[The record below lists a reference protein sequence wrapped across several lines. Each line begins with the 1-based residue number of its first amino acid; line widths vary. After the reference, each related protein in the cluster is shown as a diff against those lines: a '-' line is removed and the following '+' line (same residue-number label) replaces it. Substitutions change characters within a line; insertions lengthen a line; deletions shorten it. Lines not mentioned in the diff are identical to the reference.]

1 MAARDDSVI
10 RGSLIASLILLVLS
24 LALNFFL
31 WSWGDT
37 QATEAARKQ
46 DSLQNAQAQ
55 VRTQGDQLQL
65 LKAMLGVGQLTDA
78 QFEQLKTSVGDDA
91 DINAIEQRFAQDMTL
106 LGDEVDPQNRNYPA
120 LPEFFATIIR
130 SRNDQYNQAREE
142 AVQAVQQRDAD
153 VANARRE
160 KELAEESKS
169 QLNET
174 LDEATAQFTEDREAM
189 KAQTGKLQDEVV
201 NITRQA
207 AEERAAAQQD
217 LAART
222 QENERLQS
230 TIDTQKRTINELRQ
244 DEFEVAQGEIT
255 NVLRGGKL
263 VQINLGSADALRPGV
278 IFSVLDAQA
287 TRISDADTKAQIEV
301 ISVRRD
307 HLSICKVVSAP
318 ALSDPIIEGDQIYS
332 PFWAP
337 GRRVRIALAGVIDI
351 DGDGKDDSQKV
362 RGMIQMAGAEIAAT
376 ITPSGARQGELDSG
390 IRFLVVGETPEL
402 DDPEG
407 AGQNARQGVAE
418 IGKVKSEARELGIT
432 ILPAWKLVNY
442 LQTISDTVTT
452 PLGSAVRGEDFAPQ
466 APPGAN
472 GRLPSDVSG
481 LYEAE

>member
-287 TRISDADTKAQIEV
+287 TRISDADTK
-301 ISVRRD
+301 
-307 HLSICKVVSAP
+307 
-318 ALSDPIIEGDQIYS
+318 
-332 PFWAP
+332 
-337 GRRVRIALAGVIDI
+337 
-351 DGDGKDDSQKV
+351 
-362 RGMIQMAGAEIAAT
+362 
-376 ITPSGARQGELDSG
+376 
-390 IRFLVVGETPEL
+390 
-402 DDPEG
+402 
-407 AGQNARQGVAE
+407 
-418 IGKVKSEARELGIT
+418 
-432 ILPAWKLVNY
+432 
-442 LQTISDTVTT
+442 
-452 PLGSAVRGEDFAPQ
+452 
-466 APPGAN
+466 
-472 GRLPSDVSG
+472 
-481 LYEAE
+481 